1 MEKNPETLFTIKC
14 RPPFILT
21 YFLTDVL
28 KMFLLLLHVMKY
40 YALAEFF
47 VKLNLNFSQLTVVSD
62 KNLGVSNFR
71 QANPLAFPACTSTL
85 GIVLRIVLHHPCR
98 SQGTPVST
106 MTVFK
111 SSDEISKPEVFASV
125 YPPFRICEHP
135 SRVFQCVMSILGT
148 QRKMWFRLL
157 EHLRGPSI
165 NPKIKWKSIHPT
177 LFVKRR
183 RINPITFTITSL

>member
-1 MEKNPETLFTIKC
+1 MES
-14 RPPFILT
+14 
-21 YFLTDVL
+21 
-28 KMFLLLLHVMKY
+28 

-71 QANPLAFPACTSTL
+71 QANLLAFPACTSTL
-85 GIVLRIVLHHPCR
+85 GIVLRIVVHPPCR
-98 SQGTPVST
+98 SPGTPAST

-125 YPPFRICEHP
+125 YPPFRICVHP
-135 SRVFQCVMSILGT
+135 SRGFLCVMSISATL
-148 QRKMWFRLL
+148 RKMWFRLL
-157 EHLRGPSI
+157 EHLPGPSI